1 MQREKSSNNTRPI
14 FKSFPYSINSLTI
27 AIFPFE
33 AALCIGVAPLLSV
46 IFISAYF
53 SSNATHIDFQFF
65 DAAYCNAEC
74 PSTVVALTFAPS
86 ASKVLTTF
94 SRPAEAARING
105 VIIYF
110 VNKMI
115 GNKILFRYLIKT
127 NSSVFRYSV
136 ITKKKFNER
145 SCLILPLA
153 TNRLFHIAQNF
164 LKEEKTKKNNTLMT
178 SMFENTKEKKK
189 DTFLEIIRTYEQEK
203 YKRGQ
208 LEFIKLALKYM
219 EVYGIHKDLEAYK
232 ALLNI
237 FPKGPYI
244 PKNYFNAVFRY
255 YPKHQDV
262 ATDVLQ
268 QMEDNRVIPDEELEN
283 ILLNTFGKHARPL
296 KKLWRMLYWMPKFVN
311 LNPWPVPN
319 PIPTDPKIL
328 ARIAIQK
335 ISSIDV
341 TAVTSEFETK
351 DIKESI
357 EDTWIISAISPI
369 QKNLLVQHLKLRKDM
384 PMYVE
389 GPFKIWVANQS
400 VDYFILRAD
409 PIKSTYEYENPDD
422 VSKIKIPF
430 WKTNEIVVAPTVH
443 EQEDGVYFAVCATG
457 TSSKDS
463 AISWIR
469 YLQKDNPVLEKI
481 PILIKLTSSVET
493 ECIIFT
499 KEQKNLQKRSN

>member
-1 MQREKSSNNTRPI
+1 
-14 FKSFPYSINSLTI
+14 
-27 AIFPFE
+27 
-33 AALCIGVAPLLSV
+33 
-46 IFISAYF
+46 
-53 SSNATHIDFQFF
+53 
-65 DAAYCNAEC
+65 
-74 PSTVVALTFAPS
+74 
-86 ASKVLTTF
+86 
-94 SRPAEAARING
+94 
-105 VIIYF
+105 
-110 VNKMI
+110 MI
-115 GNKILFRYLIKT
+115 GNKILFRYLIKR

-153 TNRLFHIAQNF
+153 TNRLFHVAQNF
-164 LKEEKTKKNNTLMT
+164 LKEKKTKRNNTLMT
-178 SMFENTKEKKK
+178 SVFENTKEKKK
-189 DTFLEIIRTYEQEK
+189 ESFLDIIRTYEQEK

-244 PKNYFNAVFRY
+244 PRNYFTVVFRY

-268 QMEDNRVIPDEELEN
+268 QMEDNQVIPDEELED
-283 ILLNTFGKHARPL
+283 ILLNIFGKHARPL

-311 LNPWPVPN
+311 LNPWPVPK

-335 ISSIDV
+335 ISSVDV
-341 TAVTSEFETK
+341 TTVTSEFETK
-351 DIKESI
+351 DIEESI

-369 QKNLLVQHLKLRKDM
+369 QKNLLVQHLKLRKDT

-430 WKTNEIVVAPTVH
+430 WKTNEIVIAPTVH
-443 EQEDGVYFAVCATG
+443 EQEDGVYFAICATG

-481 PILIKLTSSVET
+481 PILIKLASSVET
-493 ECIIFT
+493 ECIIFA